1 MGLRKL
7 NLFDD
12 FIIYKVF
19 NIVKPKIMAIK
30 LQKMLKF
37 VLLDN
42 FLSFIFSLKLKFGIF
57 FFLGLSVTLL

>member
-30 LQKMLKF
+30 LQKNAKICL
-37 VLLDN
+37 
-42 FLSFIFSLKLKFGIF
+42 
-57 FFLGLSVTLL
+57 T

>member
-30 LQKMLKF
+30 LQKNAKICLTSQ
-37 VLLDN
+37 LLVFHLFTEVKIWD
-42 FLSFIFSLKLKFGIF
+42 F
-57 FFLGLSVTLL
+57 FFF